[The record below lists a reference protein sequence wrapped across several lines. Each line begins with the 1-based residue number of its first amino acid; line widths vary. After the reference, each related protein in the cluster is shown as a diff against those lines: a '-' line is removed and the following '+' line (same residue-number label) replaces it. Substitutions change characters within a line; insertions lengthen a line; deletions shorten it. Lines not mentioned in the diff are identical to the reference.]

1 MLFHA
6 SHEFVDDAACRTS
19 RERLGGASGGIGRG
33 AYLLFPRRMRR
44 GFPGDDRANSVT
56 IQRRRC
62 ERAEPLNAWR
72 SKEVINF
79 YRVLLDVD
87 F

>member
-1 MLFHA
+1 
-6 SHEFVDDAACRTS
+6 
-19 RERLGGASGGIGRG
+19 
-33 AYLLFPRRMRR
+33 MRR

-56 IQRRRC
+56 IQRRCC

-72 SKEVINF
+72 SEEVINF